1 MDDDSS
7 FPVFFVVLKI
17 MNHNRKMNI
26 SFGITGILEDLC
38 LKISLKLQYV
48 VKMLVFPK

>member
-26 SFGITGILEDLC
+26 LFGITCFLENLYIKF
-38 LKISLKLQYV
+38 L
-48 VKMLVFPK
+48 